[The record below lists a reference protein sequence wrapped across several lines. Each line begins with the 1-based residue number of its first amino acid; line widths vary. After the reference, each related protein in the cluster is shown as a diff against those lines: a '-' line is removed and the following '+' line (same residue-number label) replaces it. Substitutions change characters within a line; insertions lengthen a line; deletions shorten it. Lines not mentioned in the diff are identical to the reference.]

1 MSKFFSIPGL
11 PPFRSRGRALPSMD
25 ENPMLKGWL
34 DSRSPTSHGTLGLDP
49 GMHVDL
55 DLHGEHRDAVVVR
68 EEGDMKTGA
77 ASVIVKSKGSLG
89 RDQHHEIK
97 FVPDT
102 ARTMIQAG
110 HPRRVRN

>member
-1 MSKFFSIPGL
+1 
-11 PPFRSRGRALPSMD
+11 MD
-25 ENPMLKGWL
+25 ENPNLKGWL

-68 EEGDMKTGA
+68 DE

-102 ARTMIQAG
+102 ARTMIQKD
-110 HPRRVRN
+110 HPKRVRS